1 MGYQITFRPP
11 KEFVD
16 KELKTRAGSM
26 DMSDNIRDLKIE
38 IMTFCMKP
46 NEKFTSNN
54 INKLSYHLRLLY
66 NMIRTNTFDRAV
78 KLFESEGEIWY
89 CGWNFSHEECEW
101 DLEEIISQ
109 QIENFIIL
117 KELVNTPDWFDE
129 REKFYEKINDIKSE
143 ISGFEEIC
151 EEIAIYEVMNMLRK
165 FNVSNE
171 PDEFDEVS
179 DEVSDESDKVS
190 DESDE
195 VSNESDKSSDK
206 VSDESDKVS
215 DESDEVS
222 NESDKS
228 SDKVSDESGK
238 SPVYYNAK
246 ESDPYQIL

>member
-46 NEKFTSNN
+46 NEKFTGNN

-78 KLFESEGEIWY
+78 NLFESDGEIWY
-89 CGWNFSHEECEW
+89 CGWNFSHEESEW
-101 DLEEIISQ
+101 DLEEVISQ
-109 QIENFIIL
+109 QIECFIIL

-129 REKFYEKINDIKSE
+129 HEKFYEKINDIKSE

-165 FNVSNE
+165 FDISNE
-171 PDEFDEVS
+171 PDESDKSDEVSDESNEVS
-179 DEVSDESDKVS
+179 DEVSDDSDKVSDDSDKVS
-190 DESDE
+190 DEISD
-195 VSNESDKSSDK
+195 ESDKSSDEI
-206 VSDESDKVS
+206 SDESEK
-215 DESDEVS
+215 
-222 NESDKS
+222 
-228 SDKVSDESGK
+228 
-238 SPVYYNAK
+238 PPYYNAA